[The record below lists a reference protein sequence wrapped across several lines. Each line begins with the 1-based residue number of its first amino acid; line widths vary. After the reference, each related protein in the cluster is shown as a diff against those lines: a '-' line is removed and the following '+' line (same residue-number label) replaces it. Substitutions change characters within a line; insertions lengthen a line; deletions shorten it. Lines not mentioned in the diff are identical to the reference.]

1 MMCYQPPSFP
11 YARRDISMQ
20 SNVEAILAK
29 AFHLSPNPIAIS
41 GLDDG
46 RVIEVNDSFLQFF
59 GYDRA
64 DVIGHTTHE
73 LNVWVNRE
81 ERAQIPALL
90 QSQGSIRG
98 KEVEMQTRTGQVKTV
113 LFSAELIE
121 IDQQPCLL
129 GTIQDITERKRVE
142 AALRAQDASLKQSEA
157 KYRNLLQ
164 TANCIIVRTN
174 RDGCVRFMN
183 DFGQRFFGYTN
194 DEIVGRNLLETI
206 VPAEDAMGI
215 DQEAMIAELLHSP
228 DQYVLNE
235 NENIRRNGERVWVL
249 WANEPILDDQGQL
262 VEILSVGTD
271 VTARRQTEIALYQSE
286 RRFRTL
292 VDKVPGAVYRCRG
305 DADWTV
311 EFISDAIAP
320 ITGYPASDY
329 LPPNHRNLS
338 SSIHLDDQDWVHK
351 AFAAAVAEQKHF
363 YLEYRMV
370 HADGSVHWVCEV
382 GDFSQEDDQLWQDG
396 VLFDITQTKTDA
408 AALQRAKEEAEV
420 ANRAKSEF
428 LASMSHELRTPLNA
442 ILGFTQLMS
451 RDADLCPEHRNHLR
465 IINRSG
471 EHLLELINDVL
482 EMSKIEAGRTTF
494 NESDFDLYRL
504 LDTLEEMLKLKAK
517 SKGLQLR
524 FERAPAVPQYVITDE
539 GKLRQVLINL
549 LGNAIKFTEQ
559 GSVVLRLRTQPLA
572 ESPEKM
578 LLGFEVEDTGPGIAA
593 HEVDKLFEAFGQT
606 DTGRKAQQGT
616 GLGLPIS
623 RKFVQLMGGDIV
635 VSSRLGY
642 GAVFQ
647 FDIQVGLGAAADSV
661 RLPNQRV
668 IGLAP
673 NQPPCRIL
681 VVEDRLENRLLLVQ
695 LLTPLGFE
703 VREAV
708 DGQEAVK
715 VWQQWAPH
723 LIWMDIQ
730 MPVMDGYEATR
741 CIRELETQDRT
752 TKIIALTASAMET
765 DREAVLAAG
774 CDDFVRKPFKEETL
788 LETIALYLGVTYHY
802 AAEPETIANDH
813 SDVLSPESFQVMS
826 ADWITRLGQ
835 ATISGD
841 DALVT
846 QLVQEIPAEHN
857 AFAQQLMT
865 LVDDFR
871 LDVISDLIQELS

>member
-1 MMCYQPPSFP
+1 
-11 YARRDISMQ
+11 MQ
-20 SNVEAILAK
+20 STIEAILAK

-41 GLDDG
+41 AQEDG
-46 RVIEVNDSFLQFF
+46 RIIEANDSFLQFF

-64 DVIGHTTHE
+64 EVIGHSTTE
-73 LNVWVNRE
+73 LNIWVNPDERE
-81 ERAQIPALL
+81 QVPRLL
-90 QSQGSIRG
+90 AVQGSIRG
-98 KEVEMQTRTGQVKTV
+98 QEVEMQTRMGQLKIV
-113 LFSAELIE
+113 LFSAEPIE
-121 IDQQPCLL
+121 IEQRPCLL
-129 GTIQDITERKRVE
+129 GTIQDITERKQAE
-142 AALRAQDASLKQSEA
+142 IALQAQEASLKKSEA

-174 RDGCVRFMN
+174 RDGRVRFMN

-206 VPAEDAMGI
+206 VPAEDATGI
-215 DQEAMIAELLHSP
+215 DQEAMIAELLKSP

-235 NENIRRNGERVWVL
+235 NENIRRNGDRVWVL

-271 VTARRQTEIALYQSE
+271 VTARRRTEIALYQSE

-292 VDKVPGAVYRCRG
+292 VDKVPGAVYRCMG
-305 DADWTV
+305 DTDWTV

-320 ITGYPASDY
+320 ITGYPSSDY
-329 LPPNHRNLS
+329 LPPNDRNLS
-338 SSIHLDDQDWVHK
+338 SSIHPDDQAWVQQ
-351 AFAAAVAEQKHF
+351 AFEAAAVEQKHF
-363 YLEYRMV
+363 QLEYRMV
-370 HADGSVHWVCEV
+370 HADGSVHWVYEE

-396 VLFDITQTKTDA
+396 VLFDITKSKTDA
-408 AALQRAKEEAEV
+408 ATLQRAKEEAEV

-451 RDADLCPEHRNHLR
+451 RDSDLCPEHRDHLR

-549 LGNAIKFTEQ
+549 LGNAIKFTEK
-559 GSVVLRLRTQPLA
+559 GSVVLRLRAQPLA
-572 ESPEKM
+572 ESPEKR
-578 LLGFEVEDTGPGIAA
+578 LLNFEVEDTGPGIAA

-623 RKFVQLMGGDIV
+623 RKFVQLMGGDIA

-642 GAVFQ
+642 GAVFR
-647 FDIQVGLGAAADSV
+647 FDIQVGLGMATGNAV
-661 RLPNQRV
+661 RLPSQRV

-673 NQPPCRIL
+673 KQPPCRIL
-681 VVEDRLENRLLLVQ
+681 VVEDRFENRLLLIQ

-708 DGQEAVK
+708 NGQEAVNI
-715 VWQQWAPH
+715 WQQWSPH

-741 CIRELETQDRT
+741 RIRELETQERT
-752 TKIIALTASAMET
+752 TKIIALTASAMEA
-765 DREAVLAAG
+765 DRDAVLAAG
-774 CDDFVRKPFKEETL
+774 CDDFVRKPFKEEIL
-788 LETIALYLGVTYHY
+788 LETIAEHLGVIYRY
-802 AAEPETIANDH
+802 ATEPEIITDDR
-813 SDVLSPESFQVMS
+813 SVLSPESFQVMS

-835 ATISGD
+835 AAISGD

-846 QLVQEIPAEHN
+846 QLVQEIPAEYGSL
-857 AFAQQLMT
+857 AEQLMT
-865 LVDDFR
+865 LVNDFR
-871 LDVISDLIQELS
+871 LDVISDLIQELG

>member
-1 MMCYQPPSFP
+1 M
-11 YARRDISMQ
+11 
-20 SNVEAILAK
+20 
-29 AFHLSPNPIAIS
+29 
-41 GLDDG
+41 
-46 RVIEVNDSFLQFF
+46 
-59 GYDRA
+59 
-64 DVIGHTTHE
+64 
-73 LNVWVNRE
+73 
-81 ERAQIPALL
+81 
-90 QSQGSIRG
+90 
-98 KEVEMQTRTGQVKTV
+98 
-113 LFSAELIE
+113 
-121 IDQQPCLL
+121 L
-129 GTIQDITERKRVE
+129 GTIQDITERKQAE
-142 AALRAQDASLKQSEA
+142 AALQAQDTSLKQSEA

-194 DEIVGRNLLETI
+194 DEIVGCNLLETI
-206 VPAEDAMGI
+206 VPAEDATGI
-215 DQEAMIAELLHSP
+215 DQEAMIAELLKSP

-249 WANEPILDDQGQL
+249 WANEPILDNQGQL

-271 VTARRQTEIALYQSE
+271 VTARRRTEIALSQSE

-329 LPPNHRNLS
+329 LPPNRRNLS
-338 SSIHLDDQDWVHK
+338 SSIHHDDRVRVQK
-351 AFAAAVAEQKHF
+351 AFADAVAEQKHF

-370 HADGSVHWVCEV
+370 HANDSVHWVCEV
-382 GDFSQEDDQLWQDG
+382 GDFSQEDNQLWQDG
-396 VLFDITQTKTDA
+396 VLFDITQSKTDA
-408 AALQRAKEEAEV
+408 ATLQQAKEQAEV

-451 RDADLCPEHRNHLR
+451 RDTDLCPEHRDHLR

-482 EMSKIEAGRTTF
+482 EMSKIEAGRTTL

-524 FERAPAVPQYVITDE
+524 FERTSTVPQFVITDE

-559 GSVVLRLRTQPLA
+559 GSVVLRLRAQPLV
-572 ESPEKM
+572 ESSEKI

-606 DTGRKAQQGT
+606 DAGRKAQQGT

-623 RKFVQLMGGDIV
+623 RKFVQLMGGDIS

-647 FDIQVGLGAAADSV
+647 FDIQVRFGTATDSTH
-661 RLPNQRV
+661 LPNQRV

-681 VVEDRLENRLLLVQ
+681 VVEDRLENRLLLVR

-715 VWQQWAPH
+715 IWQQWSPH

-741 CIRELETQDRT
+741 RIRELETQDHT

-774 CDDFVRKPFKEETL
+774 CDDFVRKPFKEEIL
-788 LETIALYLGVTYHY
+788 LESIAQHLGVTYRY
-802 AAEPETIANDH
+802 AAEPETSANAHFDM
-813 SDVLSPESFQVMS
+813 LSPESFQVMS

-835 ATISGD
+835 AAISGD

-846 QLVQEIPAEHN
+846 QLVQEIPTEHDSL
-857 AFAQQLMT
+857 AQQLMT

-871 LDVISDLIQELS
+871 LDVISDLTQELG